1 MSVVFH
7 VVCTIDQA
15 VTVDNKHHGAN
26 KATLP
31 SFWIRSLQLQSD
43 ISCNSPPSEY
53 FSKRTVQHK
62 HCTAP
67 PLADRCGLFYSPYSC
82 SSPAAS
88 PHQSLRWVRSTTSKS
103 ISKQQPPCA
112 TDIDPLR
119 DCDLPTCNCGFCAGA
134 LRYSMHYHSKTCIK
148 SFHSLTNGD
157 W

>member
-43 ISCNSPPSEY
+43 ISCNSPPTEY
-53 FSKRTVQHK
+53 FSNRTVQHK

-88 PHQSLRWVRSTTSKS
+88 PRQSLRWVRSTTSKKS
-103 ISKQQPPCA
+103 SPSNNRLAPPTSTHYGTAISQPAIGVFAPA
-112 TDIDPLR
+112 PSDILCITTR
-119 DCDLPTCNCGFCAGA
+119 KHA
-134 LRYSMHYHSKTCIK
+134 LNPST
-148 SFHSLTNGD
+148 L
-157 W
+157 